1 MLVFGCSSVSGE
13 TPGDPTNGAEPTP
26 STPESDCVRFTGDH
40 SAHIDTGALA
50 SDALYLSGETF
61 LCAPDV
67 VIVGEGNLNE
77 IAAASQLAA
86 ALSGPLLFPEPRLAA
101 ELGRLKPDRVHVV
114 GALEVNSPG
123 DAQTINHDITS
134 ATDLARSE
142 LGVSEEI
149 TTPATPDA
157 STVIETVVAID
168 DANKVVV
175 PAAETSGASTSV
187 VPTAEIAPVEIV
199 IGLAQ
204 PTVATSLWLVDA
216 ASPATILLAAA
227 VGHAMGADVVA
238 LDGTDPLGYP
248 QVAVAMEG
256 HGQDTIRYVG
266 AVPEASAWELAV
278 LTNGQQVPGGGF
290 YVLPDDQRRRYVAFY
305 GHPGA
310 PSLGVLG
317 EQGPADGRARMQEFV
332 DAYSGDGS
340 QVVPTYEIIA
350 TVASS
355 SAGEDGDYST
365 EFPVDTFTE
374 WITYAS
380 DNGMYVLL
388 DLQPG
393 REDFLTQA
401 MLYEELL
408 RLPYVGLAL
417 DPEWR
422 LGDDQVHLVQT
433 GSVDASEINTVVAWL
448 GDLVR
453 DNGLPQK
460 MLLLHQFKT
469 SMITN
474 REQIVIRPELQTVI
488 QMDGDGTEPQKDST
502 WSILREGPD
511 TDNYMWGWKNFF
523 DEDEPGPPS
532 PENTMSK
539 VPSPILVSYQ

>member
-1 MLVFGCSSVSGE
+1 
-13 TPGDPTNGAEPTP
+13 
-26 STPESDCVRFTGDH
+26 
-40 SAHIDTGALA
+40 
-50 SDALYLSGETF
+50 
-61 LCAPDV
+61 
-67 VIVGEGNLNE
+67 
-77 IAAASQLAA
+77 
-86 ALSGPLLFPEPRLAA
+86 LFPEPRLAA

-380 DNGMYVLL
+380 ENGMYVLL

-408 RLPYVGLAL
+408 KLPYVGLAL

-422 LGDDQVHLVQT
+422 LGDDQVHLVQA

>member
-1 MLVFGCSSVSGE
+1 M
-13 TPGDPTNGAEPTP
+13 
-26 STPESDCVRFTGDH
+26 FTGDH

-67 VIVGEGNLNE
+67 VIVAEGNLNE
-77 IAAASQLAA
+77 ISAASQLAA

-101 ELGRLKPDRVHVV
+101 ELGRLKPERVHVL
-114 GALEVNSPG
+114 GALEINAP
-123 DAQTINHDITS
+123 DAAEIVNHDMAS
-134 ATDLARSE
+134 AIDLARSE
-142 LGVSEEI
+142 LGASEEI
-149 TTPATPDA
+149 VTPASPDA
-157 STVIETVVAID
+157 STVIQTVVAID
-168 DANKVVV
+168 DANKVVS
-175 PAAETSGASTSV
+175 AANHEDSGSSTTSAPPVG
-187 VPTAEIAPVEIV
+187 IAPADIV
-199 IGLAQ
+199 VGLAQ
-204 PTVATSLWLVDA
+204 PTDATSLWLVDA

-227 VGHAMGADVVA
+227 VGHSIGADVVA
-238 LDGTDPLGYP
+238 LDGTDPLGFP
-248 QVAVAMEG
+248 EVAVAMEG

-278 LTNGQQVPGGGF
+278 LSNGLEVPGGGY
-290 YVLPDDQRRRYVAFY
+290 YVLPEDQLRRYLAFY

-317 EQGPADGRARMQEFV
+317 EQGPAEGLARMQEFV

-365 EFPVDTFTE
+365 EYPTEAFSE
-374 WITYAS
+374 WITYAG
-380 DNGMYVLL
+380 DNDMYVLL

-401 MLYEELL
+401 KLYEELL
-408 RLPYVGLAL
+408 MLPYVGLAL

-422 LGDDQVHLVQT
+422 LEEDQVHLVQT
-433 GSVDASEINTVVAWL
+433 GSVDAAEINTVVAWL

-488 QMDGDGTEPQKDST
+488 QMDGDGTEPQKDAT

-511 TDNYMWGWKNFF
+511 TDNYKWGWKNFF